1 MLLAV
6 MRIIRSHQCVDIDVY
21 TQRHIQ
27 YCVSSSAP
35 MALNAAHDD
44 QGDAHDDREHDHD
57 GLGGEARDRSKRVT
71 VTTNII
77 SVDGGGL
84 ETGQAGAG
92 LSRSILLRPIEVDGR
107 QFVVLPKKMP
117 LLSKFLNGNYAMY
130 HYLVRKRN
138 EQVDAVVNGGA
149 ARAVG
154 AAKKLKRDFGEEL
167 PTVASI
173 VVHDVVIDVLTT
185 QQSTASLGFEAV
197 EANFELLLT
206 DPPAAP
212 TRTIEPVVDTREE
225 NVVWHAS
232 RKRLVVAYFCGVTQR
247 WRRKYSPVID
257 VANAFGEAAFRQVV
271 DEHASA
277 LQSFYNEY
285 HFELPGVDVDAIAD
299 ADDDER

>member
-1 MLLAV
+1 
-6 MRIIRSHQCVDIDVY
+6 
-21 TQRHIQ
+21 
-27 YCVSSSAP
+27 
-35 MALNAAHDD
+35 MALNVAHDD

-167 PTVASI
+167 PTVVSI
-173 VVHDVVIDVLTT
+173 VVHDGSIHVLNT
-185 QQSTASLGFEAV
+185 QQ
-197 EANFELLLT
+197 
-206 DPPAAP
+206 
-212 TRTIEPVVDTREE
+212 
-225 NVVWHAS
+225 
-232 RKRLVVAYFCGVTQR
+232 
-247 WRRKYSPVID
+247 
-257 VANAFGEAAFRQVV
+257 
-271 DEHASA
+271 
-277 LQSFYNEY
+277 
-285 HFELPGVDVDAIAD
+285 
-299 ADDDER
+299 